1 MRRPRRPLTPAHRGH
16 RRRRPRPHREHFD
29 LARVQR
35 MVEIV
40 NPILAAQRKPTKA
53 DLMPSELVTNE
64 FIDPA
69 ISLSP

>member
-1 MRRPRRPLTPAHRGH
+1 
-16 RRRRPRPHREHFD
+16 
-29 LARVQR
+29 